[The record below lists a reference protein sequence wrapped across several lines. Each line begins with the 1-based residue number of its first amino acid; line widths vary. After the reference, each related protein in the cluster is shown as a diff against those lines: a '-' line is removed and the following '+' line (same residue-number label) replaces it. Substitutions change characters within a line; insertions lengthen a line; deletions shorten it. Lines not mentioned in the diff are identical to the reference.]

1 MLKRVLWILLLI
13 LLTGCEKPVEI
24 QPSISAKPSIT
35 PMPTISDK
43 TPYDFPKG
51 DIIFKDIIPN
61 TVVALTLQ
69 QSDIGSHVFVTLNK
83 QAAKQ
88 FLELI
93 QNHKM
98 STDYE
103 IVHGTGGY
111 SIIMTIT
118 NDENEQ
124 YFYKEVTV
132 ECTIEM
138 KVNDDSILYGYPT
151 SQNPIIESAM
161 NQYFDG
167 VLVTFKTDSGV
178 FSLVPLLIENENY
191 TITGEYYDG
200 WLPPYNSIK
209 DYDFISDGFTAYENG
224 QEIECFPKE
233 VGEHYIILQNEI
245 GKYQLKYFVQ

>member
-1 MLKRVLWILLLI
+1 MLKRILWILCLI
-13 LLTGCEKPVEI
+13 LLTGCEKPAEI
-24 QPSISAKPSIT
+24 QPSISAEPRIT
-35 PMPTISDK
+35 PMPSITDK
-43 TPYDFPKG
+43 TPYAFPKG
-51 DIIFKDIIPN
+51 NIIFKDLIPN
-61 TVVALTLQ
+61 NVVALTLQ

-88 FLELI
+88 FIELI
-93 QNHKM
+93 QNQKM

-138 KVNDDSILYGYPT
+138 KVNDDSIFYGYPT
-151 SQNPIIESAM
+151 SQNPIIEFAM

-200 WLPPYNSIK
+200 WIPPYNSIK

-224 QEIECFPKE
+224 QEIERFPKE
-233 VGEHYIILQNEI
+233 VGEHYIILENEI